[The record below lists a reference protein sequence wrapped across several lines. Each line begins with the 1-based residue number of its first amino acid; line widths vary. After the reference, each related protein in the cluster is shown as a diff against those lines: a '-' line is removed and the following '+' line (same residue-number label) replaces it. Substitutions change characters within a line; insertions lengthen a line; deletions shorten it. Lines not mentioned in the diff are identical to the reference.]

1 MDLNYWTQADMAHA
15 ILGNWLSPDSL
26 AEGKERHLIFTSSTL
41 AFYSIAG
48 YGPYS
53 PAKTALRSL
62 SDTLSQ
68 EVLLY
73 TRDIKVHNIFPGSI
87 RTPGLATE
95 ELTKPEI
102 TKILEKDDPIQSPEA
117 VARKTMR
124 GLEKGEY
131 LIVVNFLGAA
141 MRGCAWGGSP
151 RNNWLVD
158 TLMTWLTSLVWIFIQ
173 WDLNGKVVAYG
184 KKHGHPSTYAK
195 D

>member
-1 MDLNYWTQADMAHA
+1 MAHA
-15 ILGNWLSPDSL
+15 ILGNWLSLNSL
-26 AEGKERHLIFTSSTL
+26 ALGKERHLIFTSSAL

-73 TRDIKVHNIFPGSI
+73 TRDIKLHTIFPGSI
-87 RTPGLATE
+87 RTAGFAME
-95 ELTKPEI
+95 EQTKPEI
-102 TKILEKDDPIQSPEA
+102 TKILEKDDLIQSPEK
-117 VARKTMR
+117 VARKSVH

-131 LIVVNFLGAA
+131 LVVVNFLAAA

-158 TLMTWLTSLVWIFIQ
+158 TLMTWVTSLAWIFIQ
-173 WDLNGKVVAYG
+173 RDLDGKVVAYG
-184 KKHGHPSTYAK
+184 KKHGHPSTYGK
-195 D
+195 IK